1 MLQYKHLQLY
11 QESIKAFVYSVKLK
25 LELNILSRLVDLVH
39 GNKASTSMTL
49 NTVDSN
55 AIEGQAP
62 AEMRQESQGSD
73 QLSTEYFSTKFASTD
88 KGTVQHNEND
98 HATTSKPEASFDH
111 GRRPE
116 HDNVLEPVVSSH
128 SRYTS
133 RTSGRESDVL
143 YADFLRD
150 MK

>member
-55 AIEGQAP
+55 AIEVQTP
-62 AEMRQESQGSD
+62 AEMRQESKGSE
-73 QLSTEYFSTKFASTD
+73 QLSTDYFSTKFASTD
-88 KGTVQHNEND
+88 KGTVQHNEIEY
-98 HATTSKPEASFDH
+98 ATPSKLEASFGYGGRPDH
-111 GRRPE
+111 
-116 HDNVLEPVVSSH
+116 DDALEPVVSSH